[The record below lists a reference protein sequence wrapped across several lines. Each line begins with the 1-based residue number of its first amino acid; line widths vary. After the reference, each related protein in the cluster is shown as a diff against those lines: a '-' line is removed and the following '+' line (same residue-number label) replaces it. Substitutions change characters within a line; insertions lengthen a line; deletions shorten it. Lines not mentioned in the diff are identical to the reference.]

1 MALEVADVRVV
12 VCGEK
17 ADGIVHLG
25 TRVDD
30 ALRMVTEAR
39 KMDAVFLTLKLFG
52 VLAFLAVVDLERVVV
67 ARDNG

>member
-1 MALEVADVRVV
+1 
-12 VCGEK
+12 
-17 ADGIVHLG
+17 
-25 TRVDD
+25 
-30 ALRMVTEAR
+30 MVTEAR